1 MFRINRAGIAM
12 SNRNGLP
19 VKKEGTTC
27 CELQDLISLLRSGIS
42 ENSALHQENRP
53 TRQRLSGATNRFDR
67 SLSQINVE
75 KGSPKINQLIFGGN
89 PFWGSETEKL

>member
-12 SNRNGLP
+12 SERNGLP

-27 CELQDLISLLRSGIS
+27 CELQDLAYSQSSISG
-42 ENSALHQENRP
+42 NPALHQEDRP

-75 KGSPKINQLIFGGN
+75 KGSPKINQLIFGRN
-89 PFWGSETEKL
+89 PIWGTKTEKL